1 MKKVLLAL
9 VAVVLMASFA
19 SASVLQSANTLG
31 AGKMGWVVAG
41 EYDGNIWGGNET
53 LIGGGGFLA
62 YGVTDQ
68 LDVIGKVG
76 YGSYGNVTPIGIDS
90 ASVMMLGVAAKYQL
104 LAENATNMPVSVAA
118 LVGYQPSTTTVNT
131 ALGSGQLTLGD
142 LGVGAVVSKVM
153 APWVPYGALVY
164 HSLTSNPGATTAT
177 NLEIVLGTQMLLS
190 KTSAIIGEVSLNSNT
205 PSVGAAFTNTQISLG
220 YTAKI

>member
-1 MKKVLLAL
+1 MKKILLAL
-9 VAVVLMASFA
+9 VGVVLMASFA

-31 AGKMGWVVAG
+31 AGKMGWLVAG

-53 LIGGGGFLA
+53 LIGGGGSLV
-62 YGVTDQ
+62 YGIMDQ
-68 LDVIGKVG
+68 LDIIGKVG
-76 YGSYGNVTPIGIDS
+76 YGAYGNMGAGIDS
-90 ASVMMLGVAAKYQL
+90 ANMIMLGVAAKYQL

-131 ALGSGQLTLGD
+131 AWGSGQLTLGD

-153 APWVPYGALVY
+153 TPWVPYGALVY

-177 NLEIVLGTQMLLS
+177 NWEIVVGTQMLLS
-190 KTSAIIGEVSLNSNT
+190 RTSAIIGEVSLNSNT

>member
-1 MKKVLLAL
+1 MKKILLAL

-31 AGKMGWVVAG
+31 AGKMGWLVAG

-62 YGVTDQ
+62 YGVTNQ
-68 LDVIGKVG
+68 LDIIGKVG
-76 YGSYGNVTPIGIDS
+76 YGAYGNMAAGVDS
-90 ASVMMLGVAAKYQL
+90 ASVVMFGVAAKYQL

-118 LVGYQPSTTTVNT
+118 LVGYQPSTGTVNT

-177 NLEIVLGTQMLLS
+177 NLEVVLGTQMLLS
-190 KTSAIIGEVSLNSNT
+190 GSSAIIGEVSLNSNT
-205 PSVGAAFTNTQISLG
+205 PSGGASFTNTQISLG